1 MRAAERCSSMTTLDA
16 IDLRILTVMQSQ
28 GNLSNLKIA
37 EYVGLS
43 PSPCLQRVNRLRKAG
58 YIRGVTAIL
67 NIAKIFPSIVVFAKI
82 NLAEQTVRQ
91 FTIFENAI
99 QNIPEVLECSL
110 MSGEFNYFLKVI
122 ARDLE
127 HFNQLT
133 QTMMEMG
140 IGIKSFSFFV
150 EIRNV
155 KRTPVVPIDSLY
167 RSK

>member
-1 MRAAERCSSMTTLDA
+1 MNSLDA
-16 IDLRILTVMQSQ
+16 IDLKILTVLQSQ
-28 GNLSNLKIA
+28 GNLTNLKLA
-37 EYVGLS
+37 ELVGLS

-67 NIAKIFPSIVVFAKI
+67 NIAKLFPSVVVFVKV

-91 FTIFENAI
+91 FTMFESAV

-122 ARDLE
+122 ARDLD
-127 HFNQLT
+127 HFNELMQS
-133 QTMMEMG
+133 MMEMG
-140 IGIKSFSFFV
+140 IGIKTFSIFV

-155 KRTPVVPIDSLY
+155 KRTPLVPIDSLHQE
-167 RSK
+167 K

>member
-1 MRAAERCSSMTTLDA
+1 
-16 IDLRILTVMQSQ
+16 
-28 GNLSNLKIA
+28 
-37 EYVGLS
+37 
-43 PSPCLQRVNRLRKAG
+43 LRKAG

-91 FTIFENAI
+91 FTIFETAI
-99 QNIPEVLECSL
+99 QIIPEVLECSL

-127 HFNQLT
+127 HFNELT

-140 IGIKSFSFFV
+140 IGIKSFDWPPAWRPNGQHGACRLPGVQPRDTRFNQ
-150 EIRNV
+150 RNTAPR
-155 KRTPVVPIDSLY
+155 KANAGVVAVSLNNVSGGSLSEAVQ
-167 RSK
+167 RANSAVPPAN